1 MKRQIL
7 TLSVFALAGIMAVTG
22 CKKKTAMLD
31 NEGINNVKLTAII
44 DNENGKTSLNPE
56 NMSTSWT
63 PDDKIDVN
71 GVGNTFTTNGGNTF
85 TGSADISSPYV
96 AAYPAG
102 SATAVSNDGSGT
114 VTFSLPQ
121 VQTLTVGSFGNGAAP
136 MVGYSSD
143 GGAILFKN
151 VCGGI
156 AITLKSESAVTINKI
171 KIESK
176 EEQVLWGSSYTVNS
190 ISDNVLTC
198 SGPTNTEDGKS
209 ILYLLNNDSDV
220 VINSEAKTFYAM
232 LPAGLNDDI
241 YTVTVM
247 RGDRELWSKEFNV
260 SSISRNLIRTIATQ
274 TIVVEPSVPEGA
286 IAGLFTINST
296 GGKVYFSQGNLQY
309 IGSAATPYWKFA
321 DNQWVCF
328 GDNGQHNAASKPYDR
343 DLFGWGTSGYH
354 NNEDEYNEHYYP
366 WSFSTVKV
374 NETYNYFGFG
384 PSTNMSDKD
393 LTGTSGQYD
402 WGVHNPISNGGN
414 MAGQWRTLTYDEWKY
429 VLTERVSSTVSNKD
443 NARYVPITMTYDGTN
458 KVRGLLLFPDEFEW
472 NNESMGNPPDATR
485 INAGTINSNWKTED
499 GNKYTLDQFNALT
512 AAGCVFLPAAGWH
525 KISDYI
531 STTNTSGFYW
541 SSTSSS
547 EKNAYYVYFASGNS
561 VSATQ
566 TGSRYYGMS
575 VRLVVPAE

>member
-31 NEGINNVKLTAII
+31 NEGINNVTLTAII

-63 PDDKIDVN
+63 PGDKIDVN
-71 GVGNTFTTNGGNTF
+71 GVGNTFMTDGGNTF
-85 TGSADISSPYV
+85 TGSAGISSPYV

-198 SGPTNTEDGKS
+198 RGPTNTEDGKS

-328 GDNGQHNAASKPYDR
+328 GDNGQQNSSVNVDR
-343 DLFGWGTSGYH
+343 DLFGWGTSGWDNGNCFYQPYSTSTSTKLP
-354 NNEDEYNEHYYP
+354 DYP
-366 WSFSTVKV
+366 
-374 NETYNYFGFG
+374 ETKGYGYG
-384 PSTNMSDKD
+384 PTDGDCYTYS
-393 LTGTSGQYD
+393 LTGNYIDAD
-402 WGVHNPISNGGN
+402 WGVRNPISNGGN
-414 MAGQWRTLTYDEWKY
+414 TAGQWRTLTGDEWKY
-429 VLTERVSSTVSNKD
+429 VLTERASSTVNGKKY
-443 NARYVPITMTYDGTN
+443 ARYVPITMTYDGTN
-458 KVRGLLLFPDEFEW
+458 TVNGLLLFPDEFEW
-472 NNESMGNPPDATR
+472 NNESMGTPPAATR
-485 INAGTINSNWKTED
+485 INAKPTPNWTTEKSK
-499 GNKYTLDQFNALT
+499 KYTLTQFNALGES
-512 AAGCVFLPAAGWH
+512 GCVFLPAAGRRYNEGS
-525 KISDYI
+525 ISNLTYA
-531 STTNTSGFYW
+531 GYYW
-541 SSTSSS
+541 SSSMKSTA
-547 EKNAYYVYFASGNS
+547 NAYDMSFGSAYSMVFAPGDNRRYSG
-561 VSATQ
+561 Q
-566 TGSRYYGMS
+566 S